1 MTWAELHFSD
11 QAVEVENIVIE
22 PQATSQ
28 VFVMYGSRGEAGVLF
43 QVDFS
48 GLHSPQCKGIEN
60 AGDPTSDYELWS
72 PSDGRAS
79 GGKCLLGHQ
88 VRYTRRRRASQ
99 CFNGEQ
105 YERVEFRKNCACA
118 EEDYECDFGY
128 ERSSDNGPCV
138 AIMAI
143 SNAAPKECSGYYT
156 VSNGYRL
163 IAGDSCDPSQ
173 GIDHLHTKFRCPGIF
188 GGSGGF
194 GGFGNKNQYRG
205 LNSAPDSAT
214 DDELDLGDDDEE
226 AEELH
231 DGDLSYDR
239 GGRLGTLPM
248 RQVDSQVPKLA
259 SPEEGNLLGDE
270 FTSKKGE

>member
-1 MTWAELHFSD
+1 M
-11 QAVEVENIVIE
+11 
-22 PQATSQ
+22 
-28 VFVMYGSRGEAGVLF
+28 
-43 QVDFS
+43 
-48 GLHSPQCKGIEN
+48 
-60 AGDPTSDYELWS
+60 
-72 PSDGRAS
+72 S
-79 GGKCLLGHQ
+79 GGGWLVLLVLGGLGGLLAF
-88 VRYTRRRRASQ
+88 VTLTGRS
-99 CFNGEQ
+99 
-105 YERVEFRKNCACA
+105 ERFR
-118 EEDYECDFGY
+118 ELMP
-128 ERSSDNGPCV
+128 SSLG
-138 AIMAI
+138 
-143 SNAAPKECSGYYT
+143 S
-156 VSNGYRL
+156 L
-163 IAGDSCDPSQ
+163 
-173 GIDHLHTKFRCPGIF
+173 LPGKL
-188 GGSGGF
+188 GGFGGF